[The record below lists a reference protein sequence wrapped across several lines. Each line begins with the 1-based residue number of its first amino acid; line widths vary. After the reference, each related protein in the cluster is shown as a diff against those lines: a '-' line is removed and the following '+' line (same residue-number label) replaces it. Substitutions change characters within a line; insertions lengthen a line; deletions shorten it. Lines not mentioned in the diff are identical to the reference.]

1 MTATDAKNLMD
12 QLKNGEIN
20 ECHVSNEHFL
30 IFQRELVKRE
40 DFKHF
45 RGVAQR
51 GGSVIYYYMKE
62 PRS

>member
-1 MTATDAKNLMD
+1 MTAADAENLMN

-20 ECHVSNEHFL
+20 ECHVSKEHFL

-45 RGVAQR
+45 RGIAQR
-51 GGSVIYYYMKE
+51 GGSVIYHYMAE